1 MDADMRRDRAAG
13 RFITRKPGAC
23 KLRFIHLNAK
33 IVINS
38 CYWKASWILELF
50 CSSVVCFLIPAD
62 LEALM
67 RSLNIGPEEEDEHD
81 HHMDEHADHDHSGLR
96 LRKRSSHEHHMG
108 HERNTTWDQ
117 VCKYRLK
124 KRRKKNLTKMSHS

>member
-1 MDADMRRDRAAG
+1 MLKCG
-13 RFITRKPGAC
+13 
-23 KLRFIHLNAK
+23 L
-33 IVINS
+33 
-38 CYWKASWILELF
+38 
-50 CSSVVCFLIPAD
+50 FLIPAD

-96 LRKRSSHEHHMG
+96 LRRRSSHVHHMG

-124 KRRKKNLTKMSHS
+124 NKKSNKKQKCLTVDTRLAGKGCVHYSDLGC